1 MLLLN
6 DGNGVFTDA
15 SDQLPSFSNN
25 YDFDA
30 LDINGDGF
38 LDLATIN
45 DGAGLT
51 EHLLLGNGSGGFDD
65 ATEMLWPARYN
76 VGADDNVARFVD
88 LTGDGI
94 SDLFIGS
101 LSGADRWLPL
111 NPQGEV
117 QGLSTISVGPNTP
130 GTLDVALRTSMETDV
145 STWSSPGR
153 GWSRATGCSTG
164 RRFPPMCIRLRSQ
177 RSCPFGRGIHFSASG

>member
-1 MLLLN
+1 
-6 DGNGVFTDA
+6 
-15 SDQLPSFSNN
+15 
-25 YDFDA
+25 
-30 LDINGDGF
+30 
-38 LDLATIN
+38 
-45 DGAGLT
+45 
-51 EHLLLGNGSGGFDD
+51 
-65 ATEMLWPARYN
+65 MLWPARYN

-130 GTLDVALRTSMETDV
+130 GTLDVAFTDFDGD
-145 STWSSPGR
+145 GR
-153 GWSRATGCSTG
+153 LDVVQAQGEVGDESNWLFYG